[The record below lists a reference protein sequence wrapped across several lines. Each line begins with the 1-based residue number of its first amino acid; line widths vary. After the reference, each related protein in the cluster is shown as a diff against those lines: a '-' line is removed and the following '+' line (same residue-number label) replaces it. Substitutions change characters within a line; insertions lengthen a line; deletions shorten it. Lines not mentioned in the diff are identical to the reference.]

1 MTRATLSEARQN
13 LPELA
18 NRAGYKG
25 ERIVLERRGK
35 PVAVLIS
42 VEDLELLE
50 RLEDMA
56 DYREAIRIELDARAN
71 GETPISLDEA
81 KRRLGL

>member
-50 RLEDMA
+50 RLEDQA
-56 DYREAIRIELDARAN
+56 DYDEAIRVEREARAA
-71 GETPISLDEA
+71 GEVPIPLADV

>member
-1 MTRATLSEARQN
+1 MTRTSLSEARQN

-18 NRAGYKG
+18 NRASYKG

-42 VEDLELLE
+42 VEDLALLE
-50 RLEDMA
+50 HLEDQA
-56 DYREAIRIELDARAN
+56 DYDEAVRVEREARKR
-71 GETPISLDEA
+71 GEEPIPLEEV
-81 KRRLGL
+81 KRRFGL

>member
-1 MTRATLSEARQN
+1 MTRTSLSEARQT

-35 PVAVLIS
+35 PVAALIS

-50 RLEDMA
+50 RLEDRA
-56 DYREAIRIELDARAN
+56 DYDEAIRVEREARER
-71 GETPISLDEA
+71 GEDPIPWEEV
-81 KRRLGL
+81 KRELGL